1 METTSS
7 NFVMKCLERKNAI
20 ELLILLLNGSSNF
33 LSKNIQE
40 MLYLNAL
47 IATGQRSKSATI

>member
-1 METTSS
+1 
-7 NFVMKCLERKNAI
+7 
-20 ELLILLLNGSSNF
+20 LNGSSNF